1 MVRARWLVAALG
13 AVSTAVRAASVAGA
27 AAVDGAA
34 GAMAGGPIG
43 RRAAVGVACA
53 LTLGMVIGGNP
64 EARAPAAQTPP
75 HTQIVLVVDGL
86 RPDMVTDAVMPRVR
100 RLVSRGTTFT
110 NHHAVFPTVTR
121 VNASTFATGMLPV
134 HHGILGNAIY
144 IPSTNATHATD
155 TADHLQLER
164 VATTEGRL
172 LTAPALGDLL
182 AAAGRR
188 VLVVSSGSPGSA
200 LLLAPTATSGTIL
213 NTEFFRPA
221 AMQSKVES
229 LLGPIPKAAVPNA
242 ERNRYMTDM
251 LLRVGLPEIEPDVVF
266 VWFSEP
272 DTTAHAVGLDTEA
285 TRQVLTAVD
294 TEIGR
299 IEDALEAAGRLA
311 TTNLIVVSDHG
322 FSTNS
327 GGFDLPALV
336 KPFAHPMPDGT
347 PDIVTAGGA
356 VHLRRDRDPAR
367 VAEIVAALRKAPAV
381 GAIFTAAKTPGD
393 PDGHVPGTLS
403 FDLIGWTHP
412 RAGDILV
419 SANWVD
425 AQQGGRRGASTMAAG
440 AAGHGSTNPDDVHNT
455 LIAAGPDVVR
465 GLSVTSPSGNVD
477 LAPTLLHL
485 LGLPVPSAMDGRVL
499 REALRSQSPQRT
511 EIRVRTVSVA
521 TADDSYAITAT
532 LSEVEGHSYFD
543 QATVTRK

>member
-1 MVRARWLVAALG
+1 MIRARSLVT
-13 AVSTAVRAASVAGA
+13 SF
-27 AAVDGAA
+27 
-34 GAMAGGPIG
+34 
-43 RRAAVGVACA
+43 VACA
-53 LTLGMVIGGNP
+53 LALGVATGGSSS
-64 EARAPAAQTPP
+64 AQTPAAQTPP

-121 VNASTFATGMLPV
+121 VNAATFTTGMLPS

-144 IPSTNATHATD
+144 IPSANATRATD

-164 VATTEGRL
+164 VAATEGRL

-188 VLVVSSGSPGSA
+188 VLVVSSGSPGSS

-213 NTEFFRPA
+213 NTDFFRPA
-221 AMQSKVES
+221 AMQAKVEA
-229 LLGPIPKAAVPNA
+229 LLGAIPKETVPNDA
-242 ERNRYMTDM
+242 RNRYMTDM
-251 LLRVGLPEIEPDVVF
+251 LLRVGLPEIEPDVTF

-272 DTTAHAVGLDTEA
+272 DTTAHAEGFDTEA

-299 IEDALEAAGRLA
+299 IEDALDASGRLA
-311 TTNLIVVSDHG
+311 TTNLFVVSDHG
-322 FSTNS
+322 FSRHS

-381 GAIFTAAKTPGD
+381 GAIFTAAKTPGS

-403 FDLIGWTHP
+403 FDLIGWAHP

-419 SANWVD
+419 SANWMD
-425 AQQGGRRGASTMAAG
+425 AEEGGTRGASTMAAG
-440 AAGHGSTNPDDVHNT
+440 AAGHGSTNPADVHNT
-455 LIAAGPDVVR
+455 LIAAGPDVIR
-465 GLSVTSPSGNVD
+465 GLTVTSPSGNVD

-485 LGLPVPSAMDGRVL
+485 LGVPVPPATDGRVL
-499 REALRSQSPQRT
+499 REALRGQSPQRT
-511 EIRVRTVSVA
+511 EVRVRTVSVA
-521 TADDSYAITAT
+521 TGDNSYGIAAT

-543 QATVTRK
+543 QAKVTRK